1 MTDPIRVE
9 LRSGVSLTYLQSA
22 KFKAGT
28 LGVQLITPLS
38 EKTAAFGALLPSVLR
53 RGTTRHADMRSLA
66 CALDMLYGAGIACTV
81 RKKGENQCLGFLAS
95 FIDDAFVP
103 GGESLLEPMAELLS
117 ELLLEPATKHG
128 RFLPQYVEGEKEN
141 LIDAI
146 ESILNDKRDYADMRL
161 LQEMCKG
168 ERYGIDKYGTVED
181 VKKITNQTLYRYYRE
196 LLASAQV
203 EFFYCGSA
211 PLARVK
217 AILERAFALLPR
229 GEVTPIAEADFVPAP
244 DEPQILRE
252 SLDVT
257 QGKLAMGWRADS
269 HDTPAML
276 LCNVIFGGYSN
287 SKLFLNVREKLSL
300 CYFASSSYHR
310 SKGIVTVSSGIEFA
324 DYERAVAEIF
334 AQLEAVKNGEIE
346 PWELEGAKSCLIS
359 SLRSREDSPARLEE
373 YHLGQVATGL
383 FESPEVL
390 MRELAEVD
398 VSRVAAAARTFKL
411 DTVYFLTGKEENDE
425 EN

>member
-1 MTDPIRVE
+1 MMPSVRVE
-9 LRSGVSLTYLQSA
+9 LRPGVSLTYLHST
-22 KFKAGT
+22 KFKSGT

-38 EKTAAFGALLPSVLR
+38 KKTAAFGALLPSVLR

-66 CALDMLYGAGIACTV
+66 CALDMLYGASVACTV

-95 FIDDAFVP
+95 FIDDSLVP
-103 GGESLLEPMAELLS
+103 GGETLLEPMAELLS
-117 ELLLEPATKHG
+117 ELLLEPATRHG

-141 LIDAI
+141 LIETI

-161 LQEMCKG
+161 LQEMCKT

-196 LLASAQV
+196 LLERAPV

-211 PLARVK
+211 DLKRVEA
-217 AILERAFALLPR
+217 AIERAFALLPR
-229 GEVTPIAEADFVPAP
+229 GELTAIAEADFVPAP
-244 DEPQILRE
+244 EQPIYLRE
-252 SLDVT
+252 QLDVT
-257 QGKLAMGWRADS
+257 QGKLSVGYRADS
-269 HDTPAML
+269 TDLPAML
-276 LCNVIFGGYSN
+276 LANVIFGGYSN

-300 CYFASSSYHR
+300 CYYASSTYHR

-324 DYERAVAEIF
+324 DYDRAIGEIF
-334 AQLEAVKNGEIE
+334 AQLAAVQNGEIE

-359 SLRSREDSPARLEE
+359 SIRSREDSPTRLEE
-373 YHLGQVATGL
+373 YYLGQAATGI
-383 FESPEVL
+383 FESSEVL
-390 MRELAEVD
+390 MRELEGVD
-398 VSRVAAAARTFKL
+398 AARIAAAAQSFKL
-411 DTVYFLTGKEENDE
+411 DTVYFLTGKEENNE

>member
-1 MTDPIRVE
+1 MTDPIRAE
-9 LRSGVSLTYLQSA
+9 LRPGVSLTYLQSA
-22 KFKAGT
+22 KFKSGT

-38 EKTAAFGALLPSVLR
+38 KKTAAFGALLPSVLR
-53 RGTTRHADMRSLA
+53 RGTTRHTDMRSLA
-66 CALDMLYGAGIACTV
+66 CALDMLYGAGVECTV

-95 FIDDAFVP
+95 FIDDAYVP

-211 PLARVK
+211 EIKRVES
-217 AILERAFALLPR
+217 AIERAFALLPR
-229 GEVTPIAEADFVPAP
+229 GEVTPIAEADFFPAP
-244 DEPQILRE
+244 EEPKYLRE

-257 QGKLAMGWRADS
+257 QGKLAMGWRAGS
-269 HDTPAML
+269 GDTPAML

-310 SKGIVTVSSGIEFA
+310 SKGIITVSSGIEFA

-383 FESPEVL
+383 FESSEVL
-390 MRELAEVD
+390 MRELAAVD
-398 VSRVAAAARTFKL
+398 IDRIAAAARTFTL